1 MINIGQV
8 QPEKVSGHKRRYAE
22 LLGAET
28 KDLSIKAAVENDANY
43 LSADY
48 LISDRMLKYNIEQR
62 RS

>member
-1 MINIGQV
+1 M
-8 QPEKVSGHKRRYAE
+8 SGHKRRYAE

-48 LISDRMLKYNIEQR
+48 LISDRLLKYYIEQR